1 MNFLSFDKINI
12 SSNNKFSFHYIV
24 FLFENKNNEKYILL
38 NESFFNKNFYI
49 VIGDLK
55 ESNIFSYEKIKEKN
69 LFKAKLKSILI
80 PIKKYN
86 KKIFIYLFNLNS
98 NNLFYKNNEENYSLN
113 GQENLY
119 LRESNNSMIVKKNIF
134 SEIKI
139 DIVLDNDLCNK
150 NQNECENNNI
160 LIEDSNNLYIYTLD
174 KYFIEYFIINN
185 SNDKLNYYKNI
196 INFNDLYN
204 LHFNI
209 INNCNIILI
218 TNNDWSNTAYRF
230 TKSLKEVNYRMSM
243 IKLTKHIFNYKYQGI
258 ILNLK
263 KDIISN
269 YPSIYNI
276 EDSENFFINLV
287 NNFKNIWFHASQI
300 PYIQKRSIIDYL
312 SNKKYFVSHG
322 GTTYRNNMPIVS
334 KYFNSI
340 CESTLIQC
348 PDLLKGKSNS
358 ESLIYYPVDINF
370 IKPDFSFK
378 NNEKLVISHYPSTE
392 SVKGSDIIVPILKK
406 FKDKILLNSVVEIGK
421 NKSRTDWENNLLR
434 YKECDVYVE
443 TIKPILHNK
452 DFGEWGNTCLEAA
465 ASGCIVLTNCTHL
478 DLYIKNYKN
487 IPPILICNNA
497 LELEKNIELLIK
509 MSREE
514 VLELKIKFRK
524 WCEEYHNFK
533 ITGEKIRSLFL
544 KF

>member
-1 MNFLSFDKINI
+1 MNFLSFNNINI

-38 NESFFNKNFYI
+38 NNSFFNKNFYI
-49 VIGDLK
+49 VIGDFK
-55 ESNIFSYEKIKEKN
+55 QSNIFSYEKIIEKK
-69 LFKAKLKSILI
+69 LFKKKLKSVLI
-80 PIKKYN
+80 PIKNYE

-98 NNLFYKNNEENYSLN
+98 NNLFYKNNNENYILN

-119 LRESNNSMIVKKNIF
+119 LRESNYSMIIKKNIF

-139 DIVLDNDLCNK
+139 DINLDNDLCNK

-160 LIEDSNNLYIYTLD
+160 LIEDKNKLYIYTLD
-174 KYFIEYFIINN
+174 KYFIEYFINN
-185 SNDKLNYYKNI
+185 HENLNYFNKI

-209 INNCNIILI
+209 INDCNLILI

-230 TKSLKEVNYRMSM
+230 TKSLKEVNCRMSM
-243 IKLTKHIFNYKYQGI
+243 IKLNKHIFNYKYQGI
-258 ILNLK
+258 TLNLK
-263 KDIISN
+263 NNIISN
-269 YPSIYNI
+269 YPNIYNI

-287 NNFKNIWFHASQI
+287 DNFKKIWFHASQI
-300 PYIQKRSIIDYL
+300 PYINQKKMIDYL
-312 SNKKYFVSHG
+312 LNKKYFVSHG
-322 GTTYRNNMPIVS
+322 GTSYRNNMSIVS
-334 KYFNSI
+334 KYFNKI

-348 PDLLKGKSNS
+348 PDLLKGVSNS
-358 ESLIYYPVDINF
+358 ESLIYYPVDVNF
-370 IKPDFSFK
+370 IIPDFSFK
-378 NNEKLVISHYPSTE
+378 NNNNLVVAHYPSSEAT
-392 SVKGSDIIVPILKK
+392 KGSDIIIPVLKK
-406 FKDKILLNSVVEIGK
+406 FEDKIILNCTTIIGK
-421 NKSRTDWENNLLR
+421 NKSRTNWENNLKR

-452 DFGEWGNTCLEAA
+452 DYGEWGNTCLEAA

-514 VLELKIKFRK
+514 ILELKKKFRK

-533 ITGEKIRSLFL
+533 ITGEKIKNLFL
-544 KF
+544 KI

>member
-1 MNFLSFDKINI
+1 MNFLSFDNINI

-38 NESFFNKNFYI
+38 NNSFFNKNFYI
-49 VIGDLK
+49 VIGDFK
-55 ESNIFSYEKIKEKN
+55 QSNIFSYEKIIEKK
-69 LFKAKLKSILI
+69 LFKKKLKSVLI
-80 PIKKYN
+80 PIKNYE

-98 NNLFYKNNEENYSLN
+98 NDLFYKNNNENYILN
-113 GQENLY
+113 GQKNLY

-139 DIVLDNDLCNK
+139 DIVLDNDLYNK

-174 KYFIEYFIINN
+174 KYFIEYFINN
-185 SNDKLNYYKNI
+185 NNKLNYYKNI

-209 INNCNIILI
+209 INNCNLILI

-230 TKSLKEVNYRMSM
+230 TKSLKEVNCRMSM
-243 IKLTKHIFNYKYQGI
+243 IKLNKHIFNYKYQGI
-258 ILNLK
+258 TLNLK
-263 KDIISN
+263 NNIISS
-269 YPSIYNI
+269 YPNIYNI

-287 NNFKNIWFHASQI
+287 DNFKNIWFHASQI
-300 PYIQKRSIIDYL
+300 PYINQKKMIDYL
-312 SNKKYFVSHG
+312 LNKKYFVSHG
-322 GTTYRNNMPIVS
+322 GSSYRNNMSIVS
-334 KYFNSI
+334 KYFNKI

-370 IKPDFSFK
+370 IKPDYNFK
-378 NNEKLVISHYPSTE
+378 NANKLVIAHYPSNEDT
-392 SVKGSDIIVPILKK
+392 KGSNIIIPILKK
-406 FKDKILLNSVVEIGK
+406 YEDKFILNCSKEKEIGK
-421 NKSRTDWENNLLR
+421 NKSRTDWEKNLLR

-452 DFGEWGNTCLEAA
+452 DYGEWGNTCLEAA

-514 VLELKIKFRK
+514 ILGLKKKFRK

-533 ITGEKIRSLFL
+533 ITGEKIRNLFL
-544 KF
+544 KI

>member
-1 MNFLSFDKINI
+1 MNFLNFDKIDI
-12 SSNNKFSFHYIV
+12 SSNNKFCFHYIV
-24 FLFENKNNEKYILL
+24 FLYDNTKNEKYILL
-38 NESFFNKNFYI
+38 NDSFFNKNFYI
-49 VIGDLK
+49 AIGDLK
-55 ESNIFSYEKIKEKN
+55 KSNIFTYEKIIEKK
-69 LFKAKLKSILI
+69 LFKKKLKGVII
-80 PIKKYN
+80 PIKNYE

-98 NNLFYKNNEENYSLN
+98 NNLFYKNNNENYILN

-119 LRESNNSMIVKKNIF
+119 LRESNYSMIIKKNIF

-139 DIVLDNDLCNK
+139 DINLDNDLCNK

-160 LIEDSNNLYIYTLD
+160 LIEDKNKLYIYTLD
-174 KYFIEYFIINN
+174 KYFIEYFINN
-185 SNDKLNYYKNI
+185 HENLNYFKKI

-209 INNCNIILI
+209 INNCNLMLI

-230 TKSLKEVNYRMSM
+230 TKSLKEVNCRMSM
-243 IKLTKHIFNYKYQGI
+243 IKLNKHIFNYKYQGI
-258 ILNLK
+258 TLNLK
-263 KDIISN
+263 NNIISN
-269 YPSIYNI
+269 YPNIYNI

-287 NNFKNIWFHASQI
+287 DNFENIWFHASQI
-300 PYIQKRSIIDYL
+300 PYINQKKIIDYL
-312 SNKKYFVSHG
+312 LNKNYFVSHG
-322 GTTYRNNMPIVS
+322 GSSYRNNMSIVS
-334 KYFNSI
+334 KYFNKI
-340 CESTLIQC
+340 CKRTLIQC

-358 ESLIYYPVDINF
+358 ESLIYYPVDVNF
-370 IKPDFSFK
+370 IIPDFSFK
-378 NNEKLVISHYPSTE
+378 NNNNLVVAHYPSSEAT
-392 SVKGSDIIVPILKK
+392 KGSDIIIPILKK
-406 FKDKILLNSVVEIGK
+406 FEDKIIINCTTLIGK
-421 NKSRTDWENNLLR
+421 NKSRTDWENNLKR

-452 DFGEWGNTCLEAA
+452 DYGEWGNTCLEAA

-514 VLELKIKFRK
+514 ILELKKRFRK

-533 ITGEKIRSLFL
+533 ITGEKIKNLFL
-544 KF
+544 KI